1 MSVEGDNSGLPEVE
15 ETQLSEAQ
23 PLDDHL
29 ANKGRDLAYQP
40 GDNKVVNAQGD
51 VLSPLG
57 DAAVGAGILA
67 KWAQTSKL
75 FGGKANEEALNNY
88 REHLDPSFV
97 VALEWAQQDPDS
109 VRKFLGSMK
118 NALG

>member
-23 PLDDHL
+23 PLGDHL

-40 GDNKVVNAQGD
+40 GDNKVDNAQGI
-51 VLSPLG
+51 SPLG

-97 VALEWAQQDPDS
+97 VALEWAQQDPDA